1 MWTLNLAAA
10 ICSAV
15 ACGWKIG
22 NEEYDIAGAYGFL
35 SAINVLAMLMTMG
48 G

>member
-10 ICSAV
+10 ILGAV
-15 ACGWKIG
+15 ACGCKITDKDYG
-22 NEEYDIAGAYGFL
+22 IAVAYGFL
-35 SAINVLAMLMTMG
+35 SAVNVLAMLMTMG

>member
-10 ICSAV
+10 ILGAV
-15 ACGWKIG
+15 ACGCKIIDK
-22 NEEYDIAGAYGFL
+22 EYGIAVAYGFL
-35 SAINVLAMLMTMG
+35 SAVNVLAMLMTMG